1 MKREKIVFRVTDDL
15 EMFCSDE
22 ALHPPLKNAV
32 WNECSQLVS
41 YTSKTTPTVRKIPA
55 I

>member
-1 MKREKIVFRVTDDL
+1 MKREKIVFRVKDDL

-22 ALHPPLKNAV
+22 ALHPPVKNAV
-32 WNECSQLVS
+32 WNERNQFVS
-41 YTSKTTPTVRKIPA
+41 YTIKVSA